1 VTEIVVITGASAG
14 IGRATAEL
22 FGRRGANV
30 VLIARG
36 EDGLQAAADA
46 VQAAGGAALAVPT
59 DVADFDA
66 VERAAEQAEDRFG
79 PIDVWVNVAFTSV
92 FAPFWEIKPDEF
104 RRVTEVS
111 YLGFVHGTMV
121 ALARMRPRDRGT
133 IVQVGSALGYRAIP
147 LQSAYCGAKHA
158 VNGFTES
165 VRCELLHEGSK
176 VRITV
181 VQMPA
186 VNTPQFSWVLS
197 RLPRQPQPVPPI
209 YQPEVAA
216 QGVVFAADHA
226 DRKEHWV
233 GASTAGTI
241 MAQKFAAPVLDRYLA
256 RTGFDS
262 QQTNERVA
270 PGRPNNLWHPVDQ
283 APGSDEGAH
292 GVFDS
297 RAHGRSAQLTV
308 TERVEEAGATVR
320 RALGSLLGAARTR
333 APQHPWSAA
342 TSQQMDPDVLPAGQ
356 QTPSSSQETPVSSQD
371 GPPVPQASPSA
382 QPGAPASDAG
392 APPVD
397 HDANLAKHGTDLNE
411 HGTDLAE
418 HDTSLADQDTAVVD
432 HDTSVPDIDP
442 SLPEPNVASE
452 VDQQGPS
459 ANRHSFLDDIET
471 PLADQDARAGDLDV
485 PLSGE
490 NRSWTDQGVV
500 PPTQVDVPPGQ
511 GAALSTDDAPLDH
524 YDGPSV
530 QHTAPAQDA
539 APLRLE
545 DLSHDQTD
553 DWPSE
558 DGRAQA
564 EDDESAGEDAD
575 STDRPSVQ
583 S

>member
-1 VTEIVVITGASAG
+1 VTETVVITGASAG

-36 EDGLQAAADA
+36 EDGLAAAADA
-46 VQAAGGAALAVPT
+46 VRSAGGSALAVPT

-79 PIDVWVNVAFTSV
+79 PIDVWVNAAFTSV

-111 YLGFVHGTMV
+111 YLGFVHGTMA

-181 VQMPA
+181 AQMPA

-197 RLPRQPQPVPPI
+197 RLPRHPQPVPPI

-241 MAQKFAAPVLDRYLA
+241 VAQKFAAPVLDRYLA

-262 QQTNERVA
+262 QQTGERVA
-270 PGRPNNLWHPVDQ
+270 PGRPSNLWQPVDQ
-283 APGSDEGAH
+283 PPGSDEGAH
-292 GVFDS
+292 GVFDD
-297 RAHGRSAQLTV
+297 RAHARSAQLTV

-320 RALGSLLGAARTR
+320 RALGSLLDAARART
-333 APQHPWSAA
+333 PQHPWSAA
-342 TSQQMDPDVLPAGQ
+342 TSQPTDAGALP
-356 QTPSSSQETPVSSQD
+356 D
-371 GPPVPQASPSA
+371 GPGVPADQRT
-382 QPGAPASDAG
+382 PASDADANAPATDAG
-392 APPVD
+392 PPPVD
-397 HDANLAKHGTDLNE
+397 HDANLASRHTVLSGP
-411 HGTDLAE
+411 GG
-418 HDTSLADQDTAVVD
+418 SLADPDTAVTD
-432 HDTSVPDIDP
+432 HDTSVSDIDA
-442 SLPEPNVASE
+442 SLPEPNVAPGA
-452 VDQQGPS
+452 VDEQAPS

-471 PLADQDARAGDLDV
+471 PLADQDGRSAGQDAPVADED
-485 PLSGE
+485 S
-490 NRSWTDQGVV
+490 SWTGQGVV

-511 GAALSTDDAPLDH
+511 GASSPTLEVD
-524 YDGPSV
+524 PS
-530 QHTAPAQDA
+530 AAEAA

-545 DLSHDQTD
+545 DLSHERTD
-553 DWPSE
+553 AS
-558 DGRAQA
+558 QA
-564 EDDESAGEDAD
+564 EGDA
-575 STDRPSVQ
+575 SPGAHTDPADQPSSQ